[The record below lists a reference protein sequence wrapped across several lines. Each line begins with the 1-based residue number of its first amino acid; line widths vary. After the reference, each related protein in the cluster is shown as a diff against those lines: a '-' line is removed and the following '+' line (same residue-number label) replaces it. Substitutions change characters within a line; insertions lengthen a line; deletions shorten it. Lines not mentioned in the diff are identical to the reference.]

1 MFSKDSNET
10 RTMYSKSNNIQIMIG
25 YEADEITEE
34 LFESFLQIYQE
45 EGMKGSEFIFD
56 SVHPLYYKPRKISLS
71 RSGSYMDSLE

>member
-1 MFSKDSNET
+1 
-10 RTMYSKSNNIQIMIG
+10 MYSKSNNIQIMIG

-34 LFESFLQIYQE
+34 LFESFWQIYQE

-56 SVHPLYYKPRKISLS
+56 SVHPLHYKPRKISLS

>member
-45 EGMKGSEFIFD
+45 EGMKVNLFLIVFI
-56 SVHPLYYKPRKISLS
+56 HCITSLVK
-71 RSGSYMDSLE
+71 

>member
-56 SVHPLYYKPRKISLS
+56 SVHPLHYKPRKISLI

>member
-45 EGMKGSEFIFD
+45 EGMKGSELIFD